1 VARVA
6 VLIVGWVKVFG
17 KNWGRCIMQDY
28 IDELSDVGLL
38 DYGVL
43 RSKSDSLCR
52 IEDFNAFGGVSDSG
66 ETSLRHLPS
75 FP

>member
-6 VLIVGWVKVFG
+6 VLIVGGVKVFR
-17 KNWGRCIMQDY
+17 KNWGRPVMLQDY

-43 RSKSDSLCR
+43 
-52 IEDFNAFGGVSDSG
+52 
-66 ETSLRHLPS
+66 
-75 FP
+75 